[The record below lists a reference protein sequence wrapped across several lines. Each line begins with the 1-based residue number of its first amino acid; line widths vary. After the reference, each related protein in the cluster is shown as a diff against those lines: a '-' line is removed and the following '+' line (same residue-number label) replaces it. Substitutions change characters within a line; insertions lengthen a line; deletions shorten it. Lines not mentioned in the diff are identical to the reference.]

1 MNYRSRTIK
10 VFLLILATFASPT
23 LIVQGQES
31 KAKQSG
37 VQSQISHL
45 SRDINELKRSND
57 QLGRTIALQ
66 KKEIEVLTQQLST
79 SQAEIKDIWASLP
92 GIDSKIASVDK
103 QTQGQIQ
110 GINQTIS
117 ARTLY
122 WIMGIVAVALLSVFS
137 FFALRNKLASSAR
150 DLDSQITKTKE
161 ALESEA
167 IKLDSKL
174 VEILQ
179 TQLTISDVERKGR
192 TGIASEP
199 DHRLPLKVGDEIHR
213 MRKRIAYMPQDV
225 KGLNALSNS
234 LKRLEEEFNDS
245 GYELEELLGTKYV
258 DGMKIEARF
267 VDNPEVP
274 KGQEIITDVLRPRIK
289 YNGQV
294 IQIAKVEVGKS
305 C

>member
-1 MNYRSRTIK
+1 MNYTSKTKTSLLIAV
-10 VFLLILATFASPT
+10 VFLCTMMLIHAQDSR
-23 LIVQGQES
+23 V
-31 KAKQSG
+31 KQSG
-37 VQSQISHL
+37 VRSQIAEL
-45 SRDINELKRSND
+45 SRDLNELKRSNS
-57 QLGRTIALQ
+57 QLHRIIALQ
-66 KKEIEVLTQQLST
+66 KQQIDALTQQLSA
-79 SQAEIKDIWASLP
+79 SQSEITAIRASLQ
-92 GIDSKIASVDK
+92 GTDSKIASVDK

-110 GINQTIS
+110 GINHTIS
-117 ARTLY
+117 NRTLY
-122 WIMGIVAVALLSVFS
+122 WIVGILAVALLSVFS
-137 FFALRNKLASSAR
+137 FFTLRNRLTSSAR

-179 TQLTISDVERKGR
+179 TQLSISEVERKAKGA
-192 TGIASEP
+192 IASEP
-199 DHRLPLKVGDEIHR
+199 DHRLPLKVGEEIHR

-245 GYELEELLGTKYV
+245 GYELEELLGSKYV

-267 VDNPEVP
+267 VDNPDIP
-274 KGQEIITDVLRPRIK
+274 KGEEIITDVLRPRIK
-289 YNGQV
+289 YQGQI

-305 C
+305 Y